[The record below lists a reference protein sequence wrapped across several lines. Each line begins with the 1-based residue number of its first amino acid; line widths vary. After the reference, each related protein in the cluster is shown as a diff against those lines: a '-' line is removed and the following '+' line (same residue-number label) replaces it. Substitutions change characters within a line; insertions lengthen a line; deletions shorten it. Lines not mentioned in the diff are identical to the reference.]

1 MSRDE
6 AKATEV
12 AVAKLAAKLAAD
24 PRLRAEMQ
32 RARREFFGADAR
44 AADADSGGN
53 RAAAAPGAASAAE
66 HRFAEWF
73 ALERSCDTLG
83 DVPVELPAYGEFADE
98 LMGSLAGVF
107 LVQGAVGGAV
117 SARDLQDDTI
127 LDLMVPPQSLREGDL
142 LVGRLFPSGPGTYTP
157 STACAVFRPG
167 VELGRAFARD
177 LQRLELDRRLQ
188 QVELEHLLLRR
199 PEQTQSPT
207 AALVAAGKPAADA
220 PPAVPLEHLEADL
233 ERLLRDA
240 GSELSAATI
249 SQQLALVARPGQ
261 VMGPLLDEMAFESDV
276 DLDRLRDLLLQLWNA
291 HHAEEDDPVSAVDGP
306 VPGAAPG
313 ETLGERLVRTLD
325 EGLAQKRDVADL
337 FAQLERMAGIEPEP
351 EDGDG
356 DADATATTEVPRR
369 AANGG
374 DDDEAADD
382 EAFDDEHEED
392 DEDDGFPGEPTKSGP
407 TRRSAA
413 RRTDVDDAD
422 FGEDA
427 ATFGDPDAGD
437 LEPLVEEYLWESQRA
452 SAETP
457 LRLWTELQR
466 NASLP
471 RMDLEQVTAG
481 DLMRLLLHVYLGGAP
496 NARAAAVRDAFAELR
511 LFYDWAASTQELDFG
526 SVLAQCQG
534 SLLTQLDRLHAASQA
549 LSNEQRPA
557 GRPGILQ
564 IEDVGPTGFGVR
576 DDDGGTHWITTA
588 QSVAAQLQVGDLVLG
603 ALAPSRSGGSQ
614 RTLQGLVVVLPEQAR
629 ELME

>member
-6 AKATEV
+6 AKATEELV
-12 AVAKLAAKLAAD
+12 ARLAAKLAAD
-24 PRLRAEMQ
+24 PRLRAEVQ
-32 RARREFFGADAR
+32 RARREFFGAEAR
-44 AADADSGGN
+44 AVDD
-53 RAAAAPGAASAAE
+53 RAAAVPGAASAAE

-73 ALERSCDTLG
+73 ALERTCDTLG
-83 DVPVELPAYGEFADE
+83 DVPVELPAYGEFADD
-98 LMGSLAGVF
+98 LLGSQAGVF
-107 LVQGAVGGAV
+107 LVQDAIGGAV
-117 SARDLQDDTI
+117 SARDLQDDTV

-207 AALVAAGKPAADA
+207 AAPAAAARVAGAPAAEA
-220 PPAVPLEHLEADL
+220 PPTVPLEHLEADL
-233 ERLLRDA
+233 ERLLREA

-261 VMGPLLDEMAFESDV
+261 VIGPLLDEMAFDSDV
-276 DLDRLRDLLLQLWNA
+276 DLDRLRDLLLQIWNA
-291 HHAEEDDPVSAVDGP
+291 HHAEEDDAATAVDGAL
-306 VPGAAPG
+306 PGAAPG

-351 EDGDG
+351 EDGEDVADPAASLEDADDDAFDG
-356 DADATATTEVPRR
+356 DE
-369 AANGG
+369 G
-374 DDDEAADD
+374 DDDEL
-382 EAFDDEHEED
+382 D
-392 DEDDGFPGEPTKSGP
+392 DEDADGERSPGQAGRAAAKRGA
-407 TRRSAA
+407 AA
-413 RRTDVDDAD
+413 RRRDVDGDD
-422 FGEDA
+422 EGDGA
-427 ATFGDPDAGD
+427 AGFGDPDAGD
-437 LEPLVEEYLWESQRA
+437 LEPLVEEYLWESGR
-452 SAETP
+452 SDAETP

-466 NASLP
+466 NAPLP
-471 RMDLEQVTAG
+471 RVDLEQVTAG
-481 DLMRLLLHVYLGGAP
+481 DLMRLLLHVYLGAAP
-496 NARAAAVRDAFAELR
+496 ARRAAAVQDAFAELR
-511 LFYDWAASTQELDFG
+511 RFYDWAASTQELDFR
-526 SVLAQCQG
+526 SVLTHCQG

-549 LSNEQRPA
+549 LSNDQRPA
-557 GRPGILQ
+557 TRPGILQ
-564 IEDVGPTGFGVR
+564 VEDVGPTGFGVR
-576 DDDGGTHWITTA
+576 DDDGGTHWITTPQA
-588 QSVAAQLQVGDLVLG
+588 VAAQLQVGDLVLG

>member
-6 AKATEV
+6 AKATEEL
-12 AVAKLAAKLAAD
+12 VAKLAAKLAAD
-24 PRLRAEMQ
+24 PRLRAEVQ
-32 RARREFFGADAR
+32 RARREFFGAEAR
-44 AADADSGGN
+44 AADD
-53 RAAAAPGAASAAE
+53 RVAAVPGAASAAE

-83 DVPVELPAYGEFADE
+83 DVPVELPAYGEFADD
-98 LMGSLAGVF
+98 LLGSQAGVF
-107 LVQGAVGGAV
+107 LVQDAIGGAV
-117 SARDLQDDTI
+117 SARDLQDDTV

-199 PEQTQSPT
+199 PEQTRSPT
-207 AALVAAGKPAADA
+207 AAPAAAGQVAGTPASDD

-233 ERLLRDA
+233 ERLLREA

-261 VMGPLLDEMAFESDV
+261 VIGPLLEEMAFDSDV
-276 DLDRLRDLLLQLWNA
+276 DLDRLRDLLLQIWNA
-291 HHAEEDDPVSAVDGP
+291 HHIEDEDAADAVEGP

-351 EDGDG
+351 EDVADDAA
-356 DADATATTEVPRR
+356 DADADGGGR
-369 AANGG
+369 AANVRHPAG
-374 DDDEAADD
+374 
-382 EAFDDEHEED
+382 FDAED
-392 DEDDGFPGEPTKSGP
+392 DELEGPDDAFEDEQERTADAASTHREAGR
-407 TRRSAA
+407 RRS
-413 RRTDVDDAD
+413 DVDEA
-422 FGEDA
+422 EE
-427 ATFGDPDAGD
+427 TSFGDPDAGD
-437 LEPLVEEYLWESQRA
+437 LEPLVEEYLWESGRTN
-452 SAETP
+452 AETP

-466 NASLP
+466 NAPLP
-471 RMDLEQVTAG
+471 RVDLEQVTAA
-481 DLMRLLLHVYLGGAP
+481 DLMRLLLHVYLGAAP
-496 NARAAAVRDAFAELR
+496 TGRAAAVRDAFAELR
-511 LFYDWAASTQELDFG
+511 LFYEWAASTQELDFG
-526 SVLAQCQG
+526 SVLTQCQG

-557 GRPGILQ
+557 SRPGILQ

-588 QSVAAQLQVGDLVLG
+588 QSVAAQLQVGDLLLG

>member
-24 PRLRAEMQ
+24 PRLRAEVQ
-32 RARREFFGADAR
+32 RARREFFGASAR
-44 AADADSGGN
+44 ADED
-53 RAAAAPGAASAAE
+53 RAAAVPGAASAAE

-73 ALERSCDTLG
+73 ALERGCDTLG

-107 LVQGAVGGAV
+107 LVQDAIGGAV
-117 SARDLQDDTI
+117 SARDLQDDTV

-207 AALVAAGKPAADA
+207 AALAAAVPVAGAPAAEA
-220 PPAVPLEHLEADL
+220 PPTVPLEHLEADL
-233 ERLLRDA
+233 EGLLREA

-261 VMGPLLDEMAFESDV
+261 VIGPLLDEMAFDSDV
-276 DLDRLRDLLLQLWNA
+276 DLDRLRDLLLQIWNA
-291 HHAEEDDPVSAVDGP
+291 HHAEADDAASAVDGA

-351 EDGDG
+351 EDAEDVADPADSGEDADDDAFDG
-356 DADATATTEVPRR
+356 D
-369 AANGG
+369 GG
-374 DDDEAADD
+374 DD
-382 EAFDDEHEED
+382 EELG
-392 DEDDGFPGEPTKSGP
+392 DEDADGERSPGQAGRAAA
-407 TRRSAA
+407 TRGAAA
-413 RRTDVDDAD
+413 RRSDVDEAD
-422 FGEDA
+422 E

-437 LEPLVEEYLWESQRA
+437 LEPLVEEYLWESGRTD
-452 SAETP
+452 AETP

-466 NASLP
+466 NAPLP
-471 RMDLEQVTAG
+471 RVDLEQVTAG
-481 DLMRLLLHVYLGGAP
+481 DLMRLLLHVYLGAAP
-496 NARAAAVRDAFAELR
+496 ARRAAAVQDAFAELR
-511 LFYDWAASTQELDFG
+511 RFYDWAASTQELDFR
-526 SVLAQCQG
+526 SVLTHCQG

-557 GRPGILQ
+557 SRPGILQ
-564 IEDVGPTGFGVR
+564 VEDVGPTGFGVR
-576 DDDGGTHWITTA
+576 DDDGGTHWIATTQA
-588 QSVAAQLQVGDLVLG
+588 VAAQLQVGDLVLG

>member
-12 AVAKLAAKLAAD
+12 AVAMLAAKLAAD
-24 PRLRAEMQ
+24 PRLRAEVQ
-32 RARREFFGADAR
+32 RARREFFGAEVPR
-44 AADADSGGN
+44 AATAD
-53 RAAAAPGAASAAE
+53 AAE

-73 ALERSCDTLG
+73 ALERTCDTLG
-83 DVPVELPAYGEFADE
+83 DVPAELPAYAELADE
-98 LMGSLAGVF
+98 LQGSLAGVF
-107 LVQGAVGGAV
+107 LVQGAIGGAV
-117 SARDLQDDTI
+117 SARDLQDDTVV
-127 LDLMVPPQSLREGDL
+127 DLIVPPQSLRDGDL
-142 LVGRLFPSGPGTYTP
+142 LVGRLFASGPGTYTP

-177 LQRLELDRRLQ
+177 VQRLELDRRLQ

-199 PEQTQSPT
+199 LDQGQSPT
-207 AALVAAGKPAADA
+207 AAVNKASAATAGQAASGANPAGEQLADV

-233 ERLLRDA
+233 ERLLGEA

-249 SQQLALVARPGQ
+249 SQQLALAQRPGQ
-261 VMGPLLDEMAFESDV
+261 VMGPLLDEMAFDTEV
-276 DLDRLRDLLLQLWNA
+276 DLDRLRDLLLQIWNA
-291 HHAEEDDPVSAVDGP
+291 HHAEDEPTTPAEDGP
-306 VPGAAPG
+306 AAAPG

-351 EDGDG
+351 EDDDLAIGAGDEARG
-356 DADATATTEVPRR
+356 GRMAATGASDAADLARDAEE
-369 AANGG
+369 
-374 DDDEAADD
+374 DDDDS
-382 EAFDDEHEED
+382 FGNDDEHD
-392 DEDDGFPGEPTKSGP
+392 FADEDSAAPPASAPKGAH
-407 TRRSAA
+407 RRS
-413 RRTDVDDAD
+413 DVDDGA
-422 FGEDA
+422 
-427 ATFGDPDAGD
+427 FGDPDAGD
-437 LEPLVEEYLWESQRA
+437 LEPLVEEYLWETGRS

-466 NASLP
+466 NAPLP

-481 DLMRLLLHVYLGGAP
+481 DLMRLLLHVYLGAAP
-496 NARAAAVRDAFAELR
+496 AGRANAVRDAFAELR
-511 LFYDWAASTQELDFG
+511 AFYDWAAATQELDFG
-526 SVLAQCQG
+526 AVLAQCQG
-534 SLLTQLDRLHAASQA
+534 SLLAQLDRLHTASQS
-549 LSNEQRPA
+549 LSNDQRPTT
-557 GRPGILQ
+557 RPAILQ

-603 ALAPSRSGGSQ
+603 ALAPSRGGGLQ

>member
-6 AKATEV
+6 AKATEEL
-12 AVAKLAAKLAAD
+12 VAKLAAKLAAD
-24 PRLRAEMQ
+24 PRLRAEVQ
-32 RARREFFGADAR
+32 RARREFFGAEAR
-44 AADADSGGN
+44 AADD
-53 RAAAAPGAASAAE
+53 RAAAVPGAASAAE

-83 DVPVELPAYGEFADE
+83 DVPVELPAYGEFADD

-107 LVQGAVGGAV
+107 LVQDAIGGAV
-117 SARDLQDDTI
+117 SARDLQDDTV

-177 LQRLELDRRLQ
+177 VQRLELDRRLQ
-188 QVELEHLLLRR
+188 QIELEHLLLRR

-207 AALVAAGKPAADA
+207 AAPAAAARVADAPAAEA

-233 ERLLRDA
+233 ERLLREA

-261 VMGPLLDEMAFESDV
+261 VIGPLLDEMAFDSDV
-276 DLDRLRDLLLQLWNA
+276 DLDRLRDLLLQIWNA
-291 HHAEEDDPVSAVDGP
+291 HHAEEEDAATAVDGA

-351 EDGDG
+351 EDGADEADPD
-356 DADATATTEVPRR
+356 DADDGGSATNGRKP
-369 AANGG
+369 AAFDADDDDQEESDEF
-374 DDDEAADD
+374 DDDEERGSEAASPGRPAGRRRSEVD
-382 EAFDDEHEED
+382 EADE
-392 DEDDGFPGEPTKSGP
+392 
-407 TRRSAA
+407 
-413 RRTDVDDAD
+413 
-422 FGEDA
+422 

-437 LEPLVEEYLWESQRA
+437 LEPLVEEYLWESGR
-452 SAETP
+452 SDAETP

-466 NASLP
+466 NAPLP
-471 RMDLEQVTAG
+471 RVDLEQVTAG
-481 DLMRLLLHVYLGGAP
+481 DLMRLLLHVYLGAAP
-496 NARAAAVRDAFAELR
+496 ARRAAAVQDAFAELR
-511 LFYDWAASTQELDFG
+511 RFYDWAASTQELDFR
-526 SVLAQCQG
+526 SVLTHCQG

-557 GRPGILQ
+557 TRPGILQ
-564 IEDVGPTGFGVR
+564 VEDVGPTGFGVR
-576 DDDGGTHWITTA
+576 DDDGGTHWIATTQA
-588 QSVAAQLQVGDLVLG
+588 VAAQLQVGDLVLG